1 MAAHSS
7 VPAQRIP
14 WKEEPGGLHSP
25 WGLKESD
32 ETGQLTLSL
41 SLSYWIKVHP
51 NDLIL
56 T

>member
-1 MAAHSS
+1 MAAHLSI
-7 VPAQRIP
+7 PAQRIP
-14 WKEEPGGLHSP
+14 WKEEPGGLYSP
-25 WGLKESD
+25 WDLRESG

-41 SLSYWIKVHP
+41 SHWIKVHP

>member
-7 VPAQRIP
+7 VADQRIP

-32 ETGQLTLSL
+32 ETGQLTLKFSH
-41 SLSYWIKVHP
+41 WIKVHP